1 MKKITKQF
9 LFCALSLSALTFVSC
24 DDDDATGN
32 STLEVNEGVVA
43 TVSLVAPLAA
53 TQTVNEPVEVD
64 DEITYSY
71 TITLNEPQS
80 KDIHFSVKQIA
91 GSADSDDFEFSP
103 SVVIPAYAT
112 TATGTITVLSDVA
125 PEGTEDFTLQIGDV
139 NTSNATLAPTTVSF
153 TIVNAISPDLDLTF
167 NFNKA
172 FSIGGTPLTM
182 CGITYD
188 MDFYVFDSNFD
199 DFGVYDAAASGC
211 PEHLVMDPATFP
223 DGEYHIFYDIWDTGN
238 LNGGA
243 NTATDGLNNFLHDPF
258 TIPISVDYF
267 RAGGIEEGTFN
278 QESIYAPR
286 SSSPAGYQN
295 PNGNYVITIIVANG
309 VYTLQNSIPEV
320 IASGRTAN
328 KVKAAFENARLN
340 RKK

>member
-24 DDDDATGN
+24 DDDDATGD
-32 STLEVNEGVVA
+32 STLEVTQGVVA
-43 TVSLVAPLAA
+43 TVNLVAPLAA

-71 TITLNEPQS
+71 TITLNQPQS
-80 KDIHFSVKQIA
+80 KDVHISVMQIA
-91 GSADSDDFEFSP
+91 GSADSEDFEFTAD
-103 SVVIPAYAT
+103 VVIPAYAT
-112 TATGTITVLSDVA
+112 TGTGTITVLSDVA
-125 PEGTEDFTLQIGDV
+125 PEGTEDFTLQIGGV

-153 TIVNAISPDLDLTF
+153 TINNAISPELDLTF

-172 FSIGGTPLTM
+172 FSISGTAFTL
-182 CGITYD
+182 CAITYD
-188 MDFYVFDSNFD
+188 MDFLVLDSNFD
-199 DFGVYDAAASGC
+199 DFGVYDAATAAC
-211 PEHLVMDPATFP
+211 PEHLVMDPTTFP

-243 NTATDGLNNFLHDPF
+243 NTATDGINNFLHDPF
-258 TIPISVDYF
+258 VIPISVDYF
-267 RAGGIEEGTFN
+267 RAGGIEAGTFN

-295 PNGNYVITIIVANG
+295 PNGNYVVTIVVANG
-309 VYTLQNSIPEV
+309 VYTLKNSIPEV
-320 IASGRTAN
+320 IASGRTTN
-328 KVKAAFENARLN
+328 NFQAAFDHARKN